1 MSGKLETKLN
11 ILIINKTQLHQT
23 YFKEMKDVK
32 IVEQLLKDKQGNI
45 TGKVAI
51 LLGGLNSDN
60 PKEHMDSAVSKY
72 VEHEP
77 HNQFVE
83 IHLDNPWTRVVI
95 RGINNIEFRDMTDK
109 DSLKS
114 NNE

>member
-1 MSGKLETKLN
+1 
-11 ILIINKTQLHQT
+11 
-23 YFKEMKDVK
+23 MKDVK
-32 IVEQLLKDKQGNI
+32 IVEQLLKDEKGKI

-60 PKEHMDSAVSKY
+60 PKEHMDTAVSKY
-72 VEHEP
+72 VGNEL

-83 IHLDNPWTRVVI
+83 IHLDNPWTRVII
-95 RGINNIEFRDMTDK
+95 RDINSIKFRDMTEE
-109 DSLKS
+109 DSIKS